1 MLGGREPGA
10 GTRAQAQRLLP
21 GPTVNRVLLLGCLA
35 LVLGGCASRL
45 EQTNRSE
52 LGAAE
57 ARMAPM
63 RGARRGEPAHFD
75 GSLEGYVHYA
85 LKNSPSLRASYADW
99 RAATERVPQARRLP
113 DPVFSYTFFVRS
125 VETRVGPQL
134 HKFGISQAF
143 PWPTKLTDGADA
155 AELAARSAQQRSE
168 AVALAVRRRVAV
180 AFWRLW
186 RIQRTREVQLEQ
198 KKLLDRFAQIVK
210 SRVEVD
216 QATLADLSQISLDE
230 SRIVDRLSGLHEDER
245 SASAAL
251 VAAVGAPDGTKTPI
265 AKTAPPLVMPADDQK
280 SLRTAALSHPRVR
293 ALALMAKSRSELADS
308 ADADRYPGFV
318 VGANYIVT
326 GPARMPNVPDSGKDP
341 ISVMLA
347 VKLPLWGG
355 VYSAEQDEAQAE
367 SAAFRARESAARDD
381 AAAALEKA
389 QADLRNATRRVKLYR
404 HTLVPQAQVVYRSTL
419 TSYQTNR
426 SGLANVLIAERD
438 LLELRVQLIEAQADH
453 AVAWAT
459 LAELVGRPLHPRS
472 VAGNK
477 R

>member
-1 MLGGREPGA
+1 MA
-10 GTRAQAQRLLP
+10 
-21 GPTVNRVLLLGCLA
+21 VNRFAAVGVLCV
-35 LVLGGCASRL
+35 LVGGCASRL

-57 ARMAPM
+57 ARMTPE
-63 RGARRGEPAHFD
+63 RGERRGEPAHFD
-75 GSLEGYVHYA
+75 GNLEGYVHYA
-85 LKNSPSLRASYADW
+85 LANSPSLRASYDDW

-113 DPVFSYTFFVRS
+113 DPVFSYTYFVQS

-168 AVALAVRRRVAV
+168 AVALAVRRRVAM
-180 AFWRLW
+180 AFWKLW
-186 RIQRTREVQLEQ
+186 RIQRTREVELEQ
-198 KKLLDRFAQIVK
+198 RKLVDQFAQIVK

-230 SRIVDRLSGLHEDER
+230 SRIVDRLSGLDEDGR

-251 VAAVGAPDGTKTPI
+251 VAAVGAPDGTRTPI
-265 AKTAPPLVMPADDQK
+265 AKTPPPLVLPADDQK
-280 SLRTAALSHPRVR
+280 SLLTAALSHPRVR
-293 ALALMAKSRSELADS
+293 ALALMAQSRSEQADS

-318 VGANYIVT
+318 VGADYIVT
-326 GPARMPNVPDSGKDP
+326 GPARMPNVPDSGKDA
-341 ISVMLA
+341 IAVMLA
-347 VKLPLWGG
+347 VKLPIWRGAYG
-355 VYSAEQDEAQAE
+355 AEQAQAQAE
-367 SAAFRARESAARDD
+367 SAAFRARESAARND
-381 AAAALEKA
+381 AAAALE
-389 QADLRNATRRVKLYR
+389 QAESNVRDAARRVKLYR
-404 HTLVPQAQVVYRSTL
+404 DTLVPQAQVVYRSTSS
-419 TSYQTNR
+419 SYQTNR

-438 LLELRVQLIEAQADH
+438 LLELRIKLIGARADH

-459 LAELVGRPLHPRS
+459 LAEIVGRPLHPRP
-472 VAGNK
+472 V

>member
-1 MLGGREPGA
+1 MLA
-10 GTRAQAQRLLP
+10 
-21 GPTVNRVLLLGCLA
+21 
-35 LVLGGCASRL
+35 GGCASRL

-57 ARMAPM
+57 ARMAPPRSQQ
-63 RGARRGEPAHFD
+63 RGKPAHFD

-85 LKNSPSLRASYADW
+85 LANSPSLRASYADW

-113 DPVFSYTFFVRS
+113 DPVFSYTYFVRS

-143 PWPTKLTDGADA
+143 PWPTKLTDSADA
-155 AELAARSAQQRSE
+155 AELAARSAQKRAE

-186 RIQRTREVQLEQ
+186 RIQRTREVEHDQ
-198 KKLLDRFAQIVK
+198 KKLIDQFAQIVK

-230 SRIVDRLSGLHEDER
+230 SRIVDKLSGLDEDER

-265 AKTAPPLVMPADDQK
+265 AKQSPPLLLPADDQK
-280 SLRTAALSHPRVR
+280 SLLTAAMSHPRVR
-293 ALALMAKSRSELADS
+293 ALALMAQSRSEQADS
-308 ADADRYPGFV
+308 AGADRYPGFV
-318 VGANYIVT
+318 VGADYILT

-341 ISVMLA
+341 IAVMLA
-347 VKLPLWGG
+347 VKLPIWSGAYG
-355 VYSAEQDEAQAE
+355 AEEAQADAE
-367 SAAFRARESAARDD
+367 SAAFRARESAARDN

-389 QADLRNATRRVKLYR
+389 ESDVRDAARRVKLYR
-404 HTLVPQAQVVYRSTL
+404 ETLVPQARVVYRSTL
-419 TSYQTNR
+419 TGYQTNR

-438 LLELRVQLIEAQADH
+438 LLDLRIQLIRARADH

-459 LAELVGRPLHPRS
+459 LAEIVGRPLHPRP
-472 VAGNK
+472 AGGTH
-477 R
+477 